1 MTGEAPRRH
10 PVHVVHRVGAG
21 LLGVFLCLFGAL
33 GFVAA
38 SSAFGRE
45 GDVVFGLSTN
55 GALAAVSVVVG
66 LVLVL
71 AAWWGDPLSS
81 TVEMAA
87 GGLFLV
93 SGLVHLAVLGTGWNI
108 FAFAFSN
115 VVFSLAVGL
124 VLGFLG
130 AYGRLSGG
138 LPPDNPYR
146 RQHPVADRPAPDEQ
160 ANAQAVSDGEQEM
173 MEAEVAM
180 GEGHPT
186 PRQEELVT
194 REIAEQR
201 KEERRRAWRNVET
214 GGAEADRPKEED
226 GGQQR

>member
-1 MTGEAPRRH
+1 MTTEAPRRH
-10 PVHVVHRVGAG
+10 PVHVVHRIGAA
-21 LLGVFLCLFGAL
+21 LLGVFLCVFGAL
-33 GFVAA
+33 GFVSA
-38 SSAFGRE
+38 SSLFGGS

-55 GALAAVSVVVG
+55 AALATVSVVVG
-66 LVLVL
+66 LILII

-87 GGLFLV
+87 GALFLV
-93 SGLVHLAVLGTGWNI
+93 SGLVHLAVLNTGWNI

-115 VVFSLAVGL
+115 IVFSVVVGL
-124 VLGFLG
+124 LLGLLG

-146 RQHPVADRPAPDEQ
+146 REHPIAHRPGPVEQ
-160 ANAQAVSDGEQEM
+160 ENAQSVSGKQQEL

-194 REIAEQR
+194 HEMVEQR
-201 KEERRRAWRNVET
+201 KRERRRAWRN
-214 GGAEADRPKEED
+214 APED
-226 GGQQR
+226 SGPQR